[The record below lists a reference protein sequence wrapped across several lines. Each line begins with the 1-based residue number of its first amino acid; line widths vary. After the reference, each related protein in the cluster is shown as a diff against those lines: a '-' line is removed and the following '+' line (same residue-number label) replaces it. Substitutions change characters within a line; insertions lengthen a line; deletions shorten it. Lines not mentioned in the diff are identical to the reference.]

1 MREVSFSWGALGKVL
16 EVASGLVGLIG
27 IIYGS
32 YVLLVEQAKVPLC
45 SLELLEQQN
54 SLLIAQQ
61 PKITVEV
68 IGAVNQPGVWQF
80 DRGDRVGK
88 AIEQAGGLSEQ
99 AQSQFIAKTLNMA
112 AVLSDG
118 EKIYIPFIGEDFGL
132 NEFTEE
138 KTSQISINT
147 ASLEELQVLNGIGES
162 RATTLIKNRP
172 YGKISEL
179 VDKKVL
185 SSGMFEDLKD
195 LLSL

>member
-1 MREVSFSWGALGKVL
+1 MREVSFSWSILGKAL

-54 SLLIAQQ
+54 SALMAQQ

-68 IGAVNQPGVWQF
+68 MGAVNQPGVWQF
-80 DRGDRVGK
+80 DREERVGK
-88 AIEQAGGLSEQ
+88 AIEQADGLSEQ
-99 AQSQFIAKTLNMA
+99 ANGRFVAKTLNMA

-118 EKIYIPFIGEDFGL
+118 EKIYVPFIDEDFGIDSSI
-132 NEFTEE
+132 EE
-138 KTSQISINT
+138 KTTQISINT
-147 ASLEELQVLNGIGES
+147 ASLEKLQGLNGIGES
-162 RATTLIKNRP
+162 RATTIIENRP
-172 YGKISEL
+172 YGKINEL